1 MLAATTIM
9 ELPPRA
15 IRSGSVQGAAADDQ
29 DLPLVKR
36 IQKGDGAAFEEL
48 YARYQQPIT
57 RMVANI
63 VRYPEIVPDLV
74 QEIFTKVY
82 FAMEGFTPGLPFR
95 PWLYRVATNYCV
107 DYLRKRKRQPPQ
119 VSTTADNGEEHDWLL
134 PDPSA
139 SVLQHVVSHDLAG
152 KLLLDLK
159 PRDRMLLVM
168 KEMQD
173 MSLEEIAQVTHMG
186 VSAVKVALFR
196 ARKRMLDQYNHR
208 YQNVRRL
215 GRATGE
221 GASNG

>member
-1 MLAATTIM
+1 MLVNTVTM
-9 ELPPRA
+9 ELPHRA
-15 IRSGSVQGAAADDQ
+15 LPHSLAVDDP
-29 DLPLVKR
+29 DLPLVQR
-36 IQKGDGAAFEEL
+36 IQGGDGAAFEEL

-82 FAMEGFTPGLPFR
+82 FAMEGFTPGMPFR

-119 VSTTADNGEEHDWLL
+119 VSTTAETGEENDWLM
-134 PDPSA
+134 PDPTE
-139 SVLQHVVSHDLAG
+139 SVLQQVVSSDLAG
-152 KLLLDLK
+152 KLLLGLK

-168 KEMQD
+168 KEIQE

-196 ARKRMLDQYNHR
+196 ARKRMLEQYQHR
-208 YQNVRRL
+208 YDRQAKSRHPDRYM
-215 GRATGE
+215 GE
-221 GASNG
+221 GSHGA

>member
-1 MLAATTIM
+1 MQ
-9 ELPPRA
+9 
-15 IRSGSVQGAAADDQ
+15 GSVVDDQ
-29 DLPLVKR
+29 DFPLVRR
-36 IQKGDGAAFEEL
+36 IQMGDGAAFEEL

-63 VRYPEIVPDLV
+63 IRYPEAVPDLV

-82 FAMEGFTPGLPFR
+82 FALDGFTPGLPFR

-119 VSTTADNGEEHDWLL
+119 VSTTAEDGEDHDWLL

-139 SVLQHVVSHDLAG
+139 SVLQHMVSNDLAG
-152 KLLLDLK
+152 KLLQGLK

-173 MSLEEIAQVTHMG
+173 MSLDEIAQVAHMS

-196 ARKRMLDQYNHR
+196 ARKRMLEQYQHR
-208 YQNVRRL
+208 YETARRS
-215 GRATGE
+215 GRAVGGGTSHG
-221 GASNG
+221 